1 MLNLPSFLCVC
12 FNVASKNVEQHS
24 KDDSLVAQR
33 PKQLKSLQW
42 GSADWLSPLN
52 MLVYQIFS
60 LSIPPQHPSLLTPP
74 PPSVLPTAG
83 CRAIDKKLIYHPIKC
98 CYWNTALKKAKKKQL
113 CFHTALI
120 AFPLA
125 WACVWD
131 VSVCLHTRTRAC
143 VLVCS
148 HACTV
153 CLVALLTTCRFTWW
167 LLITTFVANYNLK
180 RGSFWGYLKSF
191 CFFILAVR
199 NFLTFQF

>member
-1 MLNLPSFLCVC
+1 MILTFKNVSALLLLWQVISESPSSPLQTLPTDGMKTLIENKVSLRRKKKQSFVLNLPSFLCVC

-98 CYWNTALKKAKKKQL
+98 CYWNTALKKAKKNN
-113 CFHTALI
+113 
-120 AFPLA
+120 
-125 WACVWD
+125 CV
-131 VSVCLHTRTRAC
+131 
-143 VLVCS
+143 
-148 HACTV
+148 
-153 CLVALLTTCRFTWW
+153 FT
-167 LLITTFVANYNLK
+167 L
-180 RGSFWGYLKSF
+180 R
-191 CFFILAVR
+191 
-199 NFLTFQF
+199 